1 MELRPKNI
9 FKMLIHRELRTL
21 LKRNRLA
28 TIVTGKDKTQEEII
42 SRLNNI
48 YNINAKAQAE
58 VDPSFAGEYHLLNLL
73 TDSLNITNGFVIDI
87 AASDGCTQSC
97 TLGFFRRDGWS
108 GLAVEMNPINFSK
121 LAFIYAVFP
130 NAKLARCRVTP
141 KNIKPLLDSYEVPK
155 DISVLN
161 LDIDSYDLY
170 VIEEILKANYK
181 PKIISMEINEKVP
194 AGIFFTVEYSD
205 KHYWQNDH
213 FFGCSID
220 AACSVVKPFGYILY
234 KMEYN
239 NAIFLRDDLL
249 SNGFAD
255 LTPEKAYE
263 LGYKSRPNRKELFP
277 WNADVEQWLH
287 SSIDD
292 SIVSIR
298 EYFQKYDGKFK
309 LSKV

>member
-1 MELRPKNI
+1 MELRPKNMY
-9 FKMLIHRELRTL
+9 KMLIHRELKTL
-21 LKRNRLA
+21 LERNRLA
-28 TIVTGKDKTQEEII
+28 TIFTGKNKNSEAAIC
-42 SRLNNI
+42 RLNDI
-48 YNINAKAQAE
+48 YNINAKAQTDA
-58 VDPSFAGEYHLLNLL
+58 DPSFAGEYHLLNLL
-73 TDSLNITNGFVIDI
+73 TDRLNITNGFVIDI
-87 AASDGCTQSC
+87 AASDGYTQSC
-97 TLGFFRRDGWS
+97 TLGFFRREGWS
-108 GLAVEMNPINFSK
+108 GLAVEMNPISFSK
-121 LAFIYAVFP
+121 LSFIYAVFP

-141 KNIKPLLDSYEVPK
+141 GNIKPLLDSFEVPK
-155 DISVLN
+155 DISVIN

-170 VIEEILKANYK
+170 VIEEMLKANYK
-181 PKIISMEINEKVP
+181 PRLISMEINEKIP
-194 AGIFFTVEYSD
+194 AGIFFTVEFND

-239 NAIFLRDDLL
+239 NAIFIRGDLI
-249 SNGFAD
+249 SNSFAD
-255 LTPEKAYE
+255 LTPENAYN

-292 SIVSIR
+292 SVVLIR
-298 EYFQKYDGKFK
+298 EYFKKYDGKFK

>member
-1 MELRPKNI
+1 MTKNL
-9 FKMLIHRELRTL
+9 FKMLIHRELKTL
-21 LKRNRLA
+21 LERNRLA
-28 TIVTGKDKTQEEII
+28 TVVTGQDKTQGEVI
-42 SRLNNI
+42 SRLNDI
-48 YNINAKAQAE
+48 YNINAEAQTDA
-58 VDPSFAGEYHLLNLL
+58 DLSFAGEYHLLNLL
-73 TDSLNITNGFVIDI
+73 TDKLKITNGFVIDI
-87 AASDGCTQSC
+87 AANDGCTQSC

-141 KNIKPLLDSYEVPK
+141 KNIKPLLDSYEVPR

-181 PKIISMEINEKVP
+181 PRLISMEINEKIP
-194 AGIFFTVEYSD
+194 AGIFFTVEFND
-205 KHYWQNDH
+205 EHYWQNDH

-239 NAIFLRDDLL
+239 NAIFIRNDIILN
-249 SNGFAD
+249 SCAD
-255 LTPEKAYE
+255 LTPSDAYN

-277 WNADVEQWLH
+277 WNADVEHWLH
-287 SSIDD
+287 SSVDD
-292 SIVSIR
+292 CIVLIR
-298 EYFQKYDGKFK
+298 EYFKKYNGKFK
-309 LSKV
+309 LSKI